1 MFKEIGRCFDYWEY
15 VSSDGTYNR
24 ASYLFKTLALICY
37 SITFLYIGKRKNDK
51 WFKDDAIYRSIH
63 IFSFIVFVFFFI
75 SFFDSVKS
83 LSHLYLGLIESK
95 SDQGVF
101 NILSRYILIGFGLL
115 NLKLMYDL
123 QPHQQTERIPSHYLQ
138 LFTVFFI
145 LFLASSELIQWMDIA
160 GFDDSY
166 KLGLSILWG
175 SFSLGLVF
183 YGILKSNQLLRVAS
197 LFLFGVTLVKL
208 FFYDITHLSTIS
220 KTVVFM
226 VLGILLLTISFIYN
240 KYRDQ
245 IISDNL

>member
-1 MFKEIGRCFDYWEY
+1 MIYSHISKLKGYHHIIY
-15 VSSDGTYNR
+15 
-24 ASYLFKTLALICY
+24 SYSQF
-37 SITFLYIGKRKNDK
+37 
-51 WFKDDAIYRSIH
+51 
-63 IFSFIVFVFFFI
+63 
-75 SFFDSVKS
+75 
-83 LSHLYLGLIESK
+83 
-95 SDQGVF
+95 
-101 NILSRYILIGFGLL
+101 
-115 NLKLMYDL
+115 
-123 QPHQQTERIPSHYLQ
+123 
-138 LFTVFFI
+138 FFI

-245 IISDNL
+245 IISDN

>member
-1 MFKEIGRCFDYWEY
+1 
-15 VSSDGTYNR
+15 
-24 ASYLFKTLALICY
+24 
-37 SITFLYIGKRKNDK
+37 
-51 WFKDDAIYRSIH
+51 
-63 IFSFIVFVFFFI
+63 
-75 SFFDSVKS
+75 
-83 LSHLYLGLIESK
+83 
-95 SDQGVF
+95 
-101 NILSRYILIGFGLL
+101 
-115 NLKLMYDL
+115 
-123 QPHQQTERIPSHYLQ
+123 
-138 LFTVFFI
+138 
-145 LFLASSELIQWMDIA
+145 MDIA

-183 YGILKSNQLLRVAS
+183 YGILKSNRLLRVAS

-245 IISDNL
+245 IISDN